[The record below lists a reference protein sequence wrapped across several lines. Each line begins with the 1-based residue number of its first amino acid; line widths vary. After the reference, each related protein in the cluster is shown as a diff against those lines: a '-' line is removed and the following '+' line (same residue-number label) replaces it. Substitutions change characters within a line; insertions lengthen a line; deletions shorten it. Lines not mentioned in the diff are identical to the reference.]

1 MAESLLLPVVRGV
14 AGKAADALV
23 QSVTRMCGIDGDR
36 RKLERQLLA
45 VQCKL
50 ADAEAKSETNPAVKR
65 WMKDLK
71 AVAYEADD
79 VLDDFEYEALRREV
93 KIGDSTTRKVL
104 GFFTPHSP
112 LLFRVTMSRKLG
124 DVLKKIN
131 ELVEEMNKFGLM
143 EHVEVP
149 QLPYRLT
156 HSGLDESADIFGR
169 EHDKEVLVKLTLDQ
183 HDQQNLQVLPIVGMG
198 GLGKTTL
205 AKLIYNDPSVQEHFQ
220 LKMWHCVSENFEVGS
235 LLKSIVELATNR
247 RCQLINTIE
256 LLRRQLEEA
265 FGRRRFLLVLDDVW
279 NDEENKWADDLK
291 PLLNSVGGAGSVI
304 VVTTRSQR
312 VASIMGTLEPYEL
325 RCLNEDDSWE
335 VFSKRAFG
343 KQVQEQAKLVSIGT
357 RIVKK
362 CRGVPLALKTMGGLM
377 SSKQSVSEWEVI
389 AESNIGARV
398 QGKND
403 VMDILKLSY
412 RHLSPEMKQCFAF
425 CAIFPQDYEMVK
437 DELIQLW
444 MANGFIQ
451 EEENMDLTHKGEM
464 IFHDLVWRS
473 FLQDVKEEFIIGYH
487 CDSIVCKMHDLMH
500 DLAKD
505 VTDECASTTKELDQ
519 LKGSIKDVRHLRI
532 PEEMEETMTEL
543 FKGTSSLHTLID
555 RSWRSTL
562 WNVSVEFNLASVR
575 ALRCSVINSA
585 ITNAKHI
592 RFLDLSETSIVRL
605 PDSICMLYN
614 LQSLR
619 LNSCDE
625 LEYLPKGMR
634 TMRKLIHIYLYW
646 CDSLRRMPPNIGL
659 LNNLR
664 TLTTYVVD
672 TEAGC
677 GIEELKDLQHLTNRL
692 ELYNLHKVKSEEK
705 AKQAN
710 MYQKKN
716 LSEVLFFWG
725 RQKRCMPNDNAYNE
739 ERVLES
745 LAPYCSNLKVL
756 ELHGY
761 GGVEIPEWMRDPHT
775 FQRISKLNISNCPR
789 CKDLPPVWLLVSLE
803 ELSLSC
809 MDNLTTLCT
818 NDDVEAEGCGTSL
831 QIFPKL
837 KKMFLRNLPNLER
850 WAVNISGDPSSFITL
865 PQLEILR
872 ISDCPKLAGIPD
884 CPVLRDLNIDR
895 CSNIAVSSLAHVTSL
910 SYLSYDAEG
919 FDSMT
924 MPLGSWSSLMRLKVR
939 SLANMVISLE
949 DQQNQGESNLVNLRR
964 LNLHGP
970 KCFTTVSGFSELHH
984 GIWVHFAFVEHLVI
998 GDCHDIVRWPTEELR
1013 CLIRLRSLHIF
1024 KFTSLGINFSLSEE
1038 ILYLSCLEELNIT
1051 SCSGIVEI
1059 PKLPAS
1065 LEELFIQSCQN
1076 LVVPLPPNLGNLASL
1091 RNFIV
1096 IKCESL
1102 KLLPDGMDGL
1112 TSLRKLHLDGCRG

>member
-1 MAESLLLPVVRGV
+1 MAESLLFPLVRGLV
-14 AGKAADALV
+14 GKAIDTLVKSAMQACGVDDDRRTLQRHLLGV
-23 QSVTRMCGIDGDR
+23 QSM
-36 RKLERQLLA
+36 LS
-45 VQCKL
+45 
-50 ADAEAKSETNPAVKR
+50 DAELKSETNDAVKL

-71 AVAYEADD
+71 AVAYKADD
-79 VLDDFEYEALRREV
+79 VLDDFQYEALRREAH
-93 KIGDSTTRKVL
+93 ISDSTTRKVL
-104 GFFTPHSP
+104 GYFTPHSP
-112 LLFRVTMSRKLG
+112 LLFRATMSRKLNN
-124 DVLKKIN
+124 VLKKIN
-131 ELVEEMNKFGLM
+131 ELVEEMNKFGLV
-143 EHVEVP
+143 EHTEP
-149 QLPYRLT
+149 PHLPYRQT
-156 HSGLDESADIFGR
+156 HSALDEPSDIFGR
-169 EHDKEVLVKLTLDQ
+169 DNDKGEVVKLLLDQ
-183 HDQQNLQVLPIVGMG
+183 RDEHKLQVLPVVGMG
-198 GLGKTTL
+198 GLGKTTF
-205 AKLIYNDPSVQEHFQ
+205 AKMVYNDSSVHEHFQ
-220 LKMWHCVSENFEVGS
+220 LKMWHCVSDNFEAGS
-235 LLKSIVELATNR
+235 LLKSIVELATDKT
-247 RCQLINTIE
+247 CQLLDTIE

-265 FGRRRFLLVLDDVW
+265 IGRRRFLLVLDD
-279 NDEENKWADDLK
+279 EASLSSQ
-291 PLLNSVGGAGSVI
+291 LGA
-304 VVTTRSQR
+304 TEW
-312 VASIMGTLEPYEL
+312 MGTFGPYEL

-343 KQVQEQAKLVSIGT
+343 KQVKEQAELVSIGT

-377 SSKQSVSEWEVI
+377 SSKQSVSAWEVI
-389 AESNIGARV
+389 AESNIGASV

-451 EEENMDLTHKGEM
+451 EEETMDLTHKGEM

-473 FLQDVKEEFIIGYH
+473 FLQDVKEKRIHYYE

-575 ALRCSVINSA
+575 VLRCSVINSA
-585 ITNAKHI
+585 ITNAKHL
-592 RFLDLSETSIVRL
+592 RFLDLSETSIVTL

-619 LNSCDE
+619 LNRCHK
-625 LEYLPKGMR
+625 LEYLP
-634 TMRKLIHIYLYW
+634 T
-646 CDSLRRMPPNIGL
+646 
-659 LNNLR
+659 
-664 TLTTYVVD
+664 
-672 TEAGC
+672 GC
-677 GIEELKDLQHLTNRL
+677 GIEELKDMRHLTNRL

-710 MYQKKN
+710 MYQKRN

-725 RQKRCMPNDNAYNE
+725 REERYMPNDNAYNE
-739 ERVLES
+739 E
-745 LAPYCSNLKVL
+745 
-756 ELHGY
+756 
-761 GGVEIPEWMRDPHT
+761 
-775 FQRISKLNISNCPR
+775 Q
-789 CKDLPPVWLLVSLE
+789 
-803 ELSLSC
+803 
-809 MDNLTTLCT
+809 
-818 NDDVEAEGCGTSL
+818 AEGCGTSL

-850 WAVNISGDPSSFITL
+850 WAVNISGEPNSFIVL
-865 PQLEILR
+865 PQLKILG

-884 CPVLRDLNIDR
+884 CPVLRNLDINR
-895 CSNIAVSSLAHVTSL
+895 CSNIVISSLAHVTSL

-924 MPLGSWSSLMRLKVR
+924 MPLGSWSSLIRLEVR
-939 SLANMVISLE
+939 GPTKPRRKCSRKSSAFEAIWPQMLHDGIRF
-949 DQQNQGESNLVNLRR
+949 LRIAPWD
-964 LNLHGP
+964 LG
-970 KCFTTVSGFSELHH
+970 
-984 GIWVHFAFVEHLVI
+984 HFAFVEHLEI
-998 GDCHDIVRWPTEELR
+998 RDCHDIVRLPTEELR
-1013 CLIRLRSLHIF
+1013 CLIRLRSLHIVG
-1024 KFTSLGINFSLSEE
+1024 FTNLGINFSLSEE
-1038 ILYLSCLEELNIT
+1038 ILYFSCLEELNIVD
-1051 SCSGIVEI
+1051 CSGIVEI

-1065 LEELFIQSCQN
+1065 LETLYICSCQN

-1096 IKCESL
+1096 INCESL

-1112 TSLRKLHLDGCRG
+1112 TSLRKIRLAGCPGIEKFPEGLLQRLPTLESLHLYSCSDQLLRRCKEGGEYFDLLSSIPDISNNISSKVLRKKKLAKRLLPFR